1 MRASISDPFWRGRA
15 LRIYLTSAV
24 WNIQHRR
31 LFTAA
36 SRAYFSLASVLTAG
50 RDVFSRKF
58 WQAVSQPYASLT
70 FERGIQEASRAK

>member
-1 MRASISDPFWRGRA
+1 
-15 LRIYLTSAV
+15 V

-36 SRAYFSLASVLTAG
+36 SRAYFSLASVLAAG
-50 RDVFSRKF
+50 QGIFSKKY

-70 FERGIQEASRAK
+70 FERGIQEARREK